1 MLTEQQKKL
10 LEGKIEKIIREFIE
24 ENDFLEQLKAKHR
37 KGKDD
42 EEKSKEAKKAERE
55 AGKENELERSSS
67 KRNDVMK
74 WLDSAQE
81 LHSVLSYDLWPDL
94 DKDSARSEFS
104 KKYNGEDA
112 NGKRYDFTDG
122 EINTLYNMR
131 DDFINRAGLDKHNFN
146 KA

>member
-10 LEGKIEKIIREFIE
+10 LESRVEKIIREYIE
-24 ENDFLEQLKAKHR
+24 ENGFLEQLKAKHR
-37 KGKDD
+37 KDNGEKKDI
-42 EEKSKEAKKAERE
+42 KKAERE
-55 AGKENELERSSS
+55 ASKEKELEKSSS

-112 NGKRYDFTDG
+112 NGKEYDFTDG

>member
-10 LEGKIEKIIREFIE
+10 LEGKIEKIIREYIE

-37 KGKDD
+37 KDNGENKGI
-42 EEKSKEAKKAERE
+42 KKTERE
-55 AGKENELERSSS
+55 ALKNKEIEKSSS
-67 KRNDVMK
+67 KRNNVMK

-112 NGKRYDFTDG
+112 NGKEYDFTDS

-131 DDFINRAGLDKHNFN
+131 DDFIKRAGLDKRNFN

>member
-10 LEGKIEKIIREFIE
+10 LEGKIEKIIREYIE

-37 KGKDD
+37 KDNGENKDI
-42 EEKSKEAKKAERE
+42 KKAERE
-55 AGKENELERSSS
+55 AGKENELEKSSS
-67 KRNDVMK
+67 KRDDVMK

-112 NGKRYDFTDG
+112 NGKEYDFTDS

>member
-10 LEGKIEKIIREFIE
+10 LEGKIEKIIREYIE

-37 KGKDD
+37 KNNGENKDI
-42 EEKSKEAKKAERE
+42 KKAERE
-55 AGKENELERSSS
+55 AGKENELEKSSS

-112 NGKRYDFTDG
+112 NGKEYDFTDG

>member
-10 LEGKIEKIIREFIE
+10 LEGKIEKIIREYIE

-37 KGKDD
+37 KDNGENKDI
-42 EEKSKEAKKAERE
+42 KKAERE
-55 AGKENELERSSS
+55 AGKENELEKSSS

-81 LHSVLSYDLWPDL
+81 LHSVLSYDLWPGL

-112 NGKRYDFTDG
+112 NGKEYDFTDS

>member
-10 LEGKIEKIIREFIE
+10 LEGKIEKIIREYIE

-37 KGKDD
+37 KDNGENKDI
-42 EEKSKEAKKAERE
+42 KKTERE
-55 AGKENELERSSS
+55 AGKENELEKSSS

-112 NGKRYDFTDG
+112 NGKEYDFTDG

>member
-1 MLTEQQKKL
+1 MLTEQQRAL
-10 LEGKIEKIIREFIE
+10 LEKKIEKIVRESIDNGFLDGLKKKHHKNG
-24 ENDFLEQLKAKHR
+24 ENKEQ
-37 KGKDD
+37 
-42 EEKSKEAKKAERE
+42 KKFERE
-55 AGKENELERSSS
+55 AVKSNEMEKSSS

-104 KKYNGEDA
+104 KKYNGKDA
-112 NGKRYDFTDG
+112 NDKEYDFTDS

-146 KA
+146 KS

>member
-10 LEGKIEKIIREFIE
+10 LEGKIEKIIREYIE

-37 KGKDD
+37 KNNGENKDI
-42 EEKSKEAKKAERE
+42 KKAERE
-55 AGKENELERSSS
+55 AGKENELEKSSS

-112 NGKRYDFTDG
+112 NGKEYDFTDS

>member
-10 LEGKIEKIIREFIE
+10 LESRVEKIIREYIE
-24 ENDFLEQLKAKHR
+24 ENGFLEQLKAKHR
-37 KGKDD
+37 KDNGEKKDI
-42 EEKSKEAKKAERE
+42 KKAERE
-55 AGKENELERSSS
+55 ASKEKELEKSSS

-112 NGKRYDFTDG
+112 NGKEYDFTDG

-146 KA
+146 KV

>member
-10 LEGKIEKIIREFIE
+10 LEGKIEKIIREYIE

-37 KGKDD
+37 KDNGENKDI
-42 EEKSKEAKKAERE
+42 KKAERE
-55 AGKENELERSSS
+55 AGKENELEKSSS

-112 NGKRYDFTDG
+112 NGKEYDFTDG

>member
-10 LEGKIEKIIREFIE
+10 LEGRIEKIIREYIE
-24 ENDFLEQLKAKHR
+24 ENGFLEQLKAKHR
-37 KGKDD
+37 KDNGEQKDI
-42 EEKSKEAKKAERE
+42 KKAERE
-55 AGKENELERSSS
+55 ASKEKELEKSSS

-112 NGKRYDFTDG
+112 NGKEYDFTDG

>member
-1 MLTEQQKKL
+1 MLTEHQKKL
-10 LEGKIEKIIREFIE
+10 LEGKIEKIIREYIE

-37 KGKDD
+37 KDNGENKDI
-42 EEKSKEAKKAERE
+42 KKAERE
-55 AGKENELERSSS
+55 AGKENELEKSSS

-112 NGKRYDFTDG
+112 NGKEYDFTDG

>member
-1 MLTEQQKKL
+1 MLTEQQKKV
-10 LEGKIEKIIREFIE
+10 LEGKIEKIIREYIE

-37 KGKDD
+37 KGDKD
-42 EEKSKEAKKAERE
+42 EENKKTEWEAN
-55 AGKENELERSSS
+55 KENELEKSSS
-67 KRNDVMK
+67 KRDDVMK

-112 NGKRYDFTDG
+112 SGKEYDFTDG

-131 DDFINRAGLDKHNFN
+131 DDFINRAGLNKHNFN